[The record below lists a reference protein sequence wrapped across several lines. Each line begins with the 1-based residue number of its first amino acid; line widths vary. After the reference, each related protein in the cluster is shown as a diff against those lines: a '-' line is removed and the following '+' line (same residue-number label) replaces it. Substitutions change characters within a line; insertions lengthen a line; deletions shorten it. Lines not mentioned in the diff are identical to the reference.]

1 MEIQVQ
7 KISRHPNFTERF
19 RDDLAWW
26 YKTDKL
32 KANKILDLIEAI
44 MREPFLGIGKP
55 EPIKYLDPD
64 TWSRRIDL
72 EHRLVYRITENRVDF
87 LAARYHYQ

>member
-1 MEIQVQ
+1 MRSWELKEKKQQKKSDHSIKIQVQ

-64 TWSRRIDL
+64 T
-72 EHRLVYRITENRVDF
+72 
-87 LAARYHYQ
+87 